1 MSVTMNTNTNTQT
14 LSTTYSR
21 YRAHRVNLRRYNE
34 LYLRNVRGIY
44 QNGFLTL
51 TEAAE
56 LAELAELAAWLHEV
70 DTQSALREVTA

>member
-21 YRAHRVNLRRYNE
+21 YRARRVNLRRYNE

-56 LAELAELAAWLHEV
+56 LAELAAWLHEV
-70 DTQSALREVTA
+70 DTQSALAEVTP